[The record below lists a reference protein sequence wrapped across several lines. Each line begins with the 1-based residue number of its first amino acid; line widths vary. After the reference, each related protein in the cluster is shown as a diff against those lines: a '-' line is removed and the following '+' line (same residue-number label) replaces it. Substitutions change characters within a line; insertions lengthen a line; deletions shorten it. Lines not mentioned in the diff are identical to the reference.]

1 MNGMEDGGLSLGF
14 DEVQIGWAHRY
25 VKEAEAWLEVAR
37 SASST
42 RISQEFT
49 ERALSQS
56 FKAFFKLL
64 HFIPLVDPQ
73 GRVFQVQAV
82 LRSPILKLSN
92 LYRICMAAAQ
102 EGKLSPPELTQVGE
116 LLNGICLFVLNS
128 VSDSS

>member
-1 MNGMEDGGLSLGF
+1 MVDGGLSLGF

-37 SASST
+37 NASSAK
-42 RISQEFT
+42 ISQEFT

-56 FKAFFKLL
+56 FRAFYKLL
-64 HFIPLVDPQ
+64 HFMPLVDPQ

-82 LRSPILKLSN
+82 LHSPVLKFSN
-92 LYRICMAAAQ
+92 LYRVCLAAAQ
-102 EGKLSPPELTQVGE
+102 EGKLSPTDMAQVGE

-128 VSDSS
+128 ISDSNL